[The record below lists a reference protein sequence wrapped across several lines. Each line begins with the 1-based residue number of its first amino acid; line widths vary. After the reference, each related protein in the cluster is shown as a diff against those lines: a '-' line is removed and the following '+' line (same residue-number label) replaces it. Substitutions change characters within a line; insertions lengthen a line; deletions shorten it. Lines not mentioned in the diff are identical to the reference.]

1 MGDKSKEYQSQKRSH
16 GSKKKKKVTTKTG
29 SKKKKTN
36 IEVFGPDGK
45 KAGREDWRAEGG
57 LLKEREADE
66 GGGRLSPPIRV
77 RRRSI
82 HGLRNK
88 AGGANNG
95 PKEEETRLQRD
106 AETKPKIFAH
116 GSWIDHRTAEHRRR

>member
-1 MGDKSKEYQSQKRSH
+1 MEIKGKNIKAKKDHKGVKKNKSLPRQAQKEKN
-16 GSKKKKKVTTKTG
+16 
-29 SKKKKTN
+29 N
-36 IEVFGPDGK
+36 IEVFGHDGK
-45 KAGREDWRAEGG
+45 KAGREEWRAEGG

-66 GGGRLSPPIRV
+66 GGGRPSPPIRV

-116 GSWIDHRTAEHRRR
+116 GSWIDHRTAEHRHR